1 MQYALVSGWKLQ
13 LVYHFSPLPYVALN
27 FLKTTVVCTVIGH
40 VANEKQENLSPLP
53 KFGKYCGIKEQAIMV
68 NLQLFFA

>member
-1 MQYALVSGWKLQ
+1 MPLCLDGNFNWYIISA
-13 LVYHFSPLPYVALN
+13 PLPYVALN